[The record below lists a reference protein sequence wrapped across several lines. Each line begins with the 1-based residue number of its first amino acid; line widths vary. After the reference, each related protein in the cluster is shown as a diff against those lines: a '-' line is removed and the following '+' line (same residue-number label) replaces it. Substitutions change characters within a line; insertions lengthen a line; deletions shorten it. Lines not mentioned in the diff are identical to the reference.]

1 MTSYEIRLVRTL
13 RFWGLSRSRKPR
25 RRIVRSCLV
34 LRVEGIQDEASWNLE
49 MEKISQEFE
58 LGRTWKFLSSKRIE
72 PSREPG

>member
-1 MTSYEIRLVRTL
+1 MTSYEIRLFRTL

-25 RRIVRSCLV
+25 WKIVRSCLV
-34 LRVEGIQDEASWNLE
+34 LRVEGIQDEASWDLALK
-49 MEKISQEFE
+49 KISQEFD